1 MADDY
6 VRRTAIT
13 RLSVD
18 GESKTPFFEVF
29 YWSQVLQVDEMMDSN
44 HVVTAEDV
52 ADATGQSIETV
63 ARGWHKLAEEQVDT
77 EDPESESTDRRR
89 MFSDD

>member
-1 MADDY
+1 M
-6 VRRTAIT
+6 
-13 RLSVD
+13 VD
-18 GESKTPFFEVF
+18 P
-29 YWSQVLQVDEMMDSN
+29 D

-63 ARGWHKLAEEQVDT
+63 ARGWHELAEEQVDT

>member
-1 MADDY
+1 M
-6 VRRTAIT
+6 
-13 RLSVD
+13 VD
-18 GESKTPFFEVF
+18 
-29 YWSQVLQVDEMMDSN
+29 LN

-63 ARGWHKLAEEQVDT
+63 ARGWHELAEEQVDT
-77 EDPESESTDRRR
+77 EDSESESTDRRR